1 MEMCHGGLSHLFSH
15 PITYIKQYF
24 VCVYGYVYI
33 IAVNDSV
40 GETPYHKQHLYKD
53 WYISSSPPSIWSSN
67 NTSKYQKLSKLPID
81 DINIIFFLTQGV
93 YLF

>member
-1 MEMCHGGLSHLFSH
+1 MDMCHGGLSHLLSQ

-40 GETPYHKQHLYKD
+40 GETPYHRQHLYKD
-53 WYISSSPPSIWSSN
+53 WYISSSPPSI
-67 NTSKYQKLSKLPID
+67 
-81 DINIIFFLTQGV
+81 
-93 YLF
+93 